1 MRRGCFTGLSTVVF
15 LMCAG
20 AAPPIGPKEAQVPAA
35 PLPKQHPGGPFCGIS
50 CVYAAF
56 RLHGRQVSFDSLLD
70 ARYVTSQQG
79 SRVRDLLRAI
89 EEHGGHALAIDNLSA
104 DALRAAEHPM
114 ILHVRRP
121 GHQTTYSHWVLFLGV
136 EDGQARLLDPPEEL
150 ETIPLAELLALWDGT
165 AILVTR
171 EPPSLLSLRIASW
184 SWFVASLLGCAALLV
199 LARQIGS
206 ASRLSPRV
214 FPYLALPALVLL
226 AAVLSHLLWPEG
238 FFRNRGAIAQVAG
251 RYFEPRLTQLD
262 YTQTRQ
268 MVKEGAVLLDAR
280 TPDAFEYDRLPNA
293 LNWPITA
300 SLSERNRL
308 FARLPADRP
317 VIVYCQSSGCTWA
330 ATVASD
336 LILRG
341 HPNVFVYRGGVND
354 WFTQEVA
361 DAR

>member
-1 MRRGCFTGLSTVVF
+1 VAFETLLDVRFVGSQEGSTVRELV
-15 LMCAG
+15 
-20 AAPPIGPKEAQVPAA
+20 
-35 PLPKQHPGGPFCGIS
+35 
-50 CVYAAF
+50 
-56 RLHGRQVSFDSLLD
+56 
-70 ARYVTSQQG
+70 
-79 SRVRDLLRAI
+79 RAI

-104 DALRAAEHPM
+104 DALRAAAHPM

-136 EDGQARLLDPPEEL
+136 EDGQARLLDPPEEM

-165 AILVTR
+165 AILVAPG
-171 EPPSLLSLRIASW
+171 PPSLLSLRVASW
-184 SWFVASLLGCAALLV
+184 TWFVASLLGCAALLV

-214 FPYLALPALVLL
+214 FPYLALPSLVVV
-226 AAVLSHLLWPEG
+226 AAMLSHLLWPEG

-251 RYFEPRLTQLD
+251 RYFEPPLTRLD
-262 YTQTRQ
+262 FTQTRQ
-268 MVKEGAVLLDAR
+268 MMKEGAILLDAR
-280 TPDAFEYDRLPNA
+280 TPDAFQYDHLPDA
-293 LNWPITA
+293 LNWPISA

-308 FARLPADRP
+308 FARLPAERP

-341 HPNVFVYRGGVND
+341 HSKVYVYRGGVND
-354 WFTQEVA
+354 WFSQEVA